1 MSLDVDRHT
10 SNARHAVLP
19 SAAAWTPEGESEPE
33 VEADSDRDRR
43 LFGWRDYQEVDCRH
57 WDDLSLLTVQPKEGI
72 MSNIVARQQSSIVST
87 VSSRT
92 SRALARIEER
102 ALLRA
107 AEIQGIAYVGHTALR
122 AIAEISMAEE
132 ELAKVAPPSAR
143 LRMAAVGDAVTA
155 SIQGRVLDLMD
166 GL

>member
-1 MSLDVDRHT
+1 
-10 SNARHAVLP
+10 
-19 SAAAWTPEGESEPE
+19 
-33 VEADSDRDRR
+33 
-43 LFGWRDYQEVDCRH
+43 
-57 WDDLSLLTVQPKEGI
+57 
-72 MSNIVARQQSSIVST
+72 MSNIVARQQSASIIST

-92 SRALARIEER
+92 SRALARVEER

-122 AIAEISMAEE
+122 AITEISMAEE

-155 SIQGRVLDLMD
+155 AIQGRVLDLMD